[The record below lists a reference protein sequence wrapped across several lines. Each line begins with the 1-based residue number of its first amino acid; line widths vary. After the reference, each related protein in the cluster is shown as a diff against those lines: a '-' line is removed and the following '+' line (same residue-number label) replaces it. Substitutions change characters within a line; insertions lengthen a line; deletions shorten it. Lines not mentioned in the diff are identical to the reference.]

1 MKKES
6 IVESSG
12 YETLTTDEPY
22 SKLKASVV
30 DAQAQSRMSGP
41 TPKSLALMFSPNSG
55 GAANA
60 NPSVG
65 YALSLISATEE
76 ELEALD
82 DEKLCLL
89 SNKFQRLY
97 SNRISHR
104 RGDKLQCYECGKTD
118 HFIADCPQR
127 RAQEKYSADKDH
139 KYKDEYTSDKKKG
152 KYKGD
157 KKKR

>member
-1 MKKES
+1 
-6 IVESSG
+6 
-12 YETLTTDEPY
+12 
-22 SKLKASVV
+22 
-30 DAQAQSRMSGP
+30 MSGP
-41 TPKSLALMFSPNSG
+41 TPKSLALMSGTSSG

-65 YALSLISATEE
+65 YALSLISTTEK

-97 SNRISHR
+97 SNRMSRR
-104 RGDKLQCYECGKTD
+104 RGDKLQFYECGKTD

-139 KYKDEYTSDKKKG
+139 KYKGEYTTDKKKG
-152 KYKGD
+152 KYKDD
-157 KKKR
+157 KKKRPYFSKREFVKQY